1 MSTYADRVLETSTT
15 TGTGS
20 ITLAGA
26 VTGFQ
31 TFNIGLGLN
40 ILTDYVIEGVDASN
54 VPTGEWEIGL
64 GYISSST
71 TLVRQVPKKGSAAVP
86 VSFSAGTK
94 RVFISPNASFAFT
107 RDNSFTLGKQAALD
121 SKMYQG

>member
-15 TGTGS
+15 TGTGA

-26 VTGFQ
+26 VAGFR
-31 TFNIGLGLN
+31 TFNTGLGLN

-54 VPTGEWEIGL
+54 VPTGEWETGV
-64 GYISSST
+64 GYLSGAT
-71 TLVRQVPKKGSAAVP
+71 TLVRQIPKAGSAAVP

-94 RVFISPNASFAFT
+94 RVFVSPNTASAFT
-107 RDNSFTLGKQAALD
+107 RDNSFTIGKQIAIAA
-121 SKMYQG
+121 KYFQG

>member
-20 ITLAGA
+20 MTLAGA
-26 VTGFQ
+26 VAGFR
-31 TFNIGLGLN
+31 TFNAGLGLN

-54 VPTGEWEIGL
+54 VPTGEWETGL
-64 GYISSST
+64 GYISSAT
-71 TLVRQVPKKGSAAVP
+71 VFVRKTPKSGSAAVP

-94 RVFISPNASFAFT
+94 RVFISPNSTYAFT
-107 RDNSFTLGKQAALD
+107 RDNSFTLGKQNAIL
-121 SKMYQG
+121 SLQYQG

>member
-26 VTGFQ
+26 VTGYRAW
-31 TFNIGLGLN
+31 NPALALN
-40 ILTDYVIEGVDASN
+40 VQTDYVIEGVDASN
-54 VPTGEWEIGL
+54 VPTGEWETGT
-64 GYISSST
+64 GYLSGAT
-71 TLVRQVPKKGSAAVP
+71 TLVRQIPKAGSAATP

-94 RVFISPNASFAFT
+94 RVFISPNAASAFT
-107 RDNSFTLGKQAALD
+107 RDNSFTIGKQLAIGA
-121 SKMYQG
+121 KYFQG

>member
-26 VTGFQ
+26 VTGFR
-31 TFNIGLGLN
+31 TFNTGLGLN
-40 ILTDYVIEGVDASN
+40 ILTDYVIEGVDGSN
-54 VPTGEWEIGL
+54 VPTGEWETGT
-64 GYISSST
+64 GYLSGAT
-71 TLVRQVPKKGSAAVP
+71 TLVRQIPKAGSAATP

-94 RVFISPNASFAFT
+94 RVFISPNAASAFT
-107 RDNSFTLGKQAALD
+107 RDNSFTLGKQTALL
-121 SKMYQG
+121 SKQYQG

>member
-54 VPTGEWEIGL
+54 VPTGEWETGL

-107 RDNSFTLGKQAALD
+107 RDNSFTLGKQVAMNMKA
-121 SKMYQG
+121 YQG